1 MHLGGYGMNRKILV
15 TGGNGFIGSHVIR
28 KLLFNKEIPIILTRK
43 KSNMWRISDLE
54 GQIIT
59 FDSEEPGLDK
69 IFDREEIDGVINLA
83 TFYKKEHSFE
93 DIERMI
99 DTNVKFPTKLLQ
111 LCEEHQVPIFITA
124 GSYFQYGQNSIF
136 NSKDTTDA
144 RDLYAATKNAL
155 TKIMEYYSSKREV
168 TTVELILFTPY
179 GEKDHNEKL
188 IPYIIRNA
196 LENRFID
203 LTEGFQKLNLV
214 YVEDIATAFINS
226 LQLCESKSHIKLEIG
241 NIRSYSI
248 RDVVTVIEDILGTH
262 INVRWNAIVSNKVL
276 DSDSLVVLDPYDNE
290 RLLNWKPKY
299 DIYTGLRKTIEYYKR
314 EFNAY

>member
-15 TGGNGFIGSHVIR
+15 TGGNGFIGSHVVR
-28 KLLFNKEIPIILTRK
+28 KLLFNKEIPIVLTRK

-54 GQIIT
+54 GQIIK
-59 FDSEEPGLDK
+59 FDSDEPGLDK

-93 DIERMI
+93 DIEQMI

>member
-1 MHLGGYGMNRKILV
+1 MNRKILV

-226 LQLCESKSHIKLEIG
+226 LQLRESKSHIKLEIG

>member
-15 TGGNGFIGSHVIR
+15 TGGNGFIGSHVVR

-59 FDSEEPGLDK
+59 FDSDEPGLDK

-241 NIRSYSI
+241 NTRSYSI